1 MARNRQKPQNV
12 FCAGAK
18 LEKLKVSMAL
28 RCTGGVRVVVS
39 GSGMHPNLHCTHT
52 MTLER
57 GRKYLC
63 QLCRRQYTSD
73 GWLIDGF
80 GILPQLPQ
88 LQRQISMSCPSN
100 AGTLLEK
107 KRVRKHV
114 VGHCGC
120 WMAGS

>member
-1 MARNRQKPQNV
+1 MRVLVVCCLLKPKLITRLAMNGEKPAKTSNV

-52 MTLER
+52 MALER

-63 QLCRRQYTSD
+63 QLCRGQYTSD

-80 GILPQLPQ
+80 GILPQVA
-88 LQRQISMSCPSN
+88 S
-100 AGTLLEK
+100 
-107 KRVRKHV
+107 
-114 VGHCGC
+114 
-120 WMAGS
+120 